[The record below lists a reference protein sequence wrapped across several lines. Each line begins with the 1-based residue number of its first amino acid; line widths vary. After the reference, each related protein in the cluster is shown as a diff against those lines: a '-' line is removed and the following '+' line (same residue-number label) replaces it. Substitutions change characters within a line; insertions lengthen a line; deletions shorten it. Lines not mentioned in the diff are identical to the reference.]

1 MAGKPTRMSLVKQ
14 LLKMHHNGKGY
25 KTIART
31 LSVSKNTVKSYV
43 LRVKQS
49 SVCIEDLLKLEDP
62 ILEKML
68 LAGNPA
74 YKDERY
80 QVLKEK
86 LEYYSKELKKVG
98 VTRMLLWEEYKAEFS
113 PDYYRYSQFCE
124 FLRQYRRSS
133 KPSMVLEHHPGD
145 KLYIDYAGKKLS
157 YIDIDTG
164 EINYVQVFVACLPY
178 SDYCF
183 AMAVPSQKTD
193 DFIMALQCCL
203 KEMGGVV
210 QTLVPDNLKAA
221 IIKASRY
228 EPSINKVLED
238 FSNHYGTTVT
248 PTRPRKPK
256 DKALVEN
263 QVKLI
268 YSRVYAKLRNQQFFS
283 ISSLNK
289 AIKEKIKVHNQ
300 TRMQRKDYSRE
311 EKFIADEKH
320 FLAPLPATDFEI
332 KYYKSLKVAHN
343 NHVYLASDKHYYSVP
358 YIHIEKQVKVI
369 YTPSIVRIFYDGT
382 LIAVHPRGLK
392 KSGYTTTKEHLCSEH
407 QYYKKRSPTYYLQK
421 AYHHSEELYQYIN
434 ALFRQ
439 DKYPEQL
446 YRTCEGILN
455 LSKKTD
461 RTQFIKACIIGQDNS
476 YYSYAFLKRIL
487 ENKMTENNDEPSLK
501 SLPSHNNIRGKQSY
515 K

>member
-14 LLKMHHNGKGY
+14 LLKMYHNGDGY

-43 LRVKQS
+43 LRVQQS
-49 SVCIEDLLKLEDP
+49 SVSIEDLLKLEDP

-68 LAGNPA
+68 LAGSPA

-80 QVLKEK
+80 DVLKEK
-86 LEYYSKELKKVG
+86 FEYYSKELKKVG
-98 VTRMLLWEEYKAEFS
+98 VTRMLLWEEYKAEFT

-124 FLRQYRRSS
+124 LLRQYQRNS

-157 YIDIDTG
+157 YIDFDTG

-203 KEMGGVV
+203 KEIGGVV

-238 FSNHYGTTVT
+238 FANHYGTTVT

-289 AIKEKIKVHNQ
+289 AIKEKVKAHNQ

-311 EKFIADEKH
+311 EKFIADEKNA
-320 FLAPLPATDFEI
+320 LAPLPATDFEI

-358 YIHIEKQVKVI
+358 YTHIEKQVKVI

-382 LIAVHPRGLK
+382 LIAVHARGFK

-434 ALFRQ
+434 ALFKQ

-446 YRTCEGILN
+446 YRTCEGVLN

-461 RTQFIKACIIGQDNS
+461 RTQFIKACTIGQDNG

-501 SLPSHNNIRGKQSY
+501 SLPNHNNIRGKQSY

>member
-1 MAGKPTRMSLVKQ
+1 
-14 LLKMHHNGKGY
+14 
-25 KTIART
+25 
-31 LSVSKNTVKSYV
+31 
-43 LRVKQS
+43 
-49 SVCIEDLLKLEDP
+49 
-62 ILEKML
+62 
-68 LAGNPA
+68 
-74 YKDERY
+74 
-80 QVLKEK
+80 
-86 LEYYSKELKKVG
+86 
-98 VTRMLLWEEYKAEFS
+98 
-113 PDYYRYSQFCE
+113 
-124 FLRQYRRSS
+124 
-133 KPSMVLEHHPGD
+133 
-145 KLYIDYAGKKLS
+145 
-157 YIDIDTG
+157 
-164 EINYVQVFVACLPY
+164 
-178 SDYCF
+178 
-183 AMAVPSQKTD
+183 
-193 DFIMALQCCL
+193 
-203 KEMGGVV
+203 
-210 QTLVPDNLKAA
+210 
-221 IIKASRY
+221 
-228 EPSINKVLED
+228 LED

-461 RTQFIKACIIGQDNS
+461 RTQFIKACIIEQDNS